1 MPLVTLAVKHNQTQ
15 EAARQHLERAI
26 QDVQGRYG
34 SLLQRVE
41 WAPDR
46 NSVKLYA
53 TGVQVDLRVD
63 AQDVHVVADVPGLL
77 GMIASPLLI
86 GLRGAV
92 EKEFQ
97 KQLPRS

>member
-1 MPLVTLAVKHNQTQ
+1 MPLITLAVKHNQTQ

-26 QDVQGRYG
+26 QDVQRQYG
-34 SLLQRVE
+34 GLVQRVE

-46 NSVKLYA
+46 NAVKLYA

-63 AQDVHVVADVPGLL
+63 PQDLHVVADVAGLL
-77 GMIASPLLI
+77 GMLASPLLL